1 MGSQLD
7 GTWHTT
13 GPAMEN
19 NQNQTVLSAHKKP
32 PPAGGGLGIPLPGI
46 SCLDLLVVGVV
57 ATWGRLAR
65 GLYTRSHANGLR
77 VRPPSGGFA
86 ASRGTPRGAGQVGG
100 VTLGYLQ

>member
-7 GTWHTT
+7 GAWHTT

-19 NQNQTVLSAHKKP
+19 NQNQTVLSAHNEP
-32 PPAGGGLGIPLPGI
+32 SPAGGGLGIALPGI
-46 SCLDLLVVGVV
+46 SCLVLSGRGRCRDVEKVGSGAV
-57 ATWGRLAR
+57 
-65 GLYTRSHANGLR
+65 GLR